1 MGTIDDRIDEL
12 GLVVP
17 PEPVL
22 PPGVV
27 LPFDFVRVVGDRA
40 ILSGHGPQSPN
51 GAVEIAGT
59 IGADLSVEEGYRA
72 ARLVGLSMLG
82 SLQRELG
89 TLDRVAG
96 WVKALGMVRCG
107 ADFGDHPAVIN
118 GFSDLIIEVFGPAVG
133 AHSRSA
139 VGLISLPWGMPVE
152 IEAEVL
158 LR

>member
-1 MGTIDDRIDEL
+1 MGQIDDRLDAL
-12 GLVVP
+12 GLTLP

-27 LPFDFVRVVGDRA
+27 LPFVFVRVIDDRA
-40 ILSGHGPQSPN
+40 ILSGHGPQSEN

-59 IGADLSVEEGYRA
+59 IGDDLTVEDGYAA
-72 ARLVGLSMLG
+72 ARLVALSMLG

-89 TLDRVAG
+89 SLDRITS

-107 ADFGDHPAVIN
+107 PDFGQHPAVIN
-118 GFSDLIIEVFGPAVG
+118 GFSDLIIELFGPERG

-152 IEAEVL
+152 IEAEVVIA
-158 LR
+158 

>member
-107 ADFGDHPAVIN
+107 PDFGDHPAVIN

>member
-1 MGTIDDRIDEL
+1 MGMIEDRLDEL
-12 GLVVP
+12 GLTLP

-40 ILSGHGPQSPN
+40 LISGHGPQSAN
-51 GAVEIAGT
+51 GAIEIAG
-59 IGADLSVEEGYRA
+59 IVGADVSIEEAYTA

-82 SLQRELG
+82 SLERELG
-89 TLDRVAG
+89 TLDRIAG

-107 ADFGDHPAVIN
+107 PDFGDHPAVIN
-118 GFSDLIIEVFGPAVG
+118 GFSDLIIEVFGPDVG
-133 AHSRSA
+133 AHTRSA